1 MIFKLDIR
9 KPVKTARQLVS
20 FVLGVAVGVCLYSLF
35 KLRPLFQ
42 TRTTDLSPQVGENHP
57 GKSLRS
63 LLVRRP
69 LVEPLATPVRK
80 RPEKAVPTTRLF
92 ATRRSPVQPKPATL
106 EVAKPPATKE
116 VAAVNVS
123 PAPPAPM
130 TFKPIGYVEK
140 AGGQL
145 EAIILQESELQV
157 VHTGDLIA
165 GRYRVTKI
173 TPDSVDAIDETL
185 VQSPMAKPNG
195 VEFKEL
201 TASVAPQSSIPPGGG
216 APVQPEVLTDAG
228 AGEHL
233 ANIQGAEPVSATPAV
248 AAQAQPVV
256 PTSAGGGSRI
266 TPPQGVELAENS
278 LGYVQRANGKVES
291 VVADGDTVRLV
302 PETPTVTMAQVSPAR
317 NTQEGGSPAQ
327 GSTAT
332 APAVSSPMEAV
343 AGHSIHSG
351 MLPDASIIRQASY
364 QVPTPAAEASASVQ
378 LSMDSAG
385 GSTGAANVASD
396 PATTAST
403 AKPAGSGDRLS
414 KLPVELKTLGFV
426 VKADGE
432 FAAILSQDDEVYVVR
447 QGDRFAGRYRAISV
461 SADAVEAVEEPP
473 RQASPSPFASPPSYP
488 DLLSAAAQPGLPPF
502 SINDCLGCKPNELGE
517 LTGKLPDDPGAEVA
531 SPPPRNR
538 KEEQRRAPPGGTGI
552 VPVSSHGQDG
562 HATLIFQT
570 LGYVETQDGAIQAV
584 VADGSSLYLVKQGE
598 TFADQYLATSVDP
611 GLVLAERVS
620 PGQEA
625 GNSLSAQTES
635 GGKPASKRLYGYL
648 HYSLAGLA
656 NAEAFY
662 EVDPSG
668 GPVLLDLGV
677 NLLKSPL
684 GSGKF

>member
-1 MIFKLDIR
+1 
-9 KPVKTARQLVS
+9 
-20 FVLGVAVGVCLYSLF
+20 
-35 KLRPLFQ
+35 
-42 TRTTDLSPQVGENHP
+42 VGENHP
-57 GKSLRS
+57 GKFLRS
-63 LLVRRP
+63 FLVRQP
-69 LVEPLATPVRK
+69 LVEPLVAPVLK
-80 RPEKAVPTTRLF
+80 HSDEAIPTTRLF
-92 ATRRSPVQPKPATL
+92 AARRSPVQPKPATL
-106 EVAKPPATKE
+106 EIAEPAATKE

-123 PAPPAPM
+123 SAPPAPAVSKPAGSGEETGRQTAATKEVAVVNASLAPPAPV

-185 VQSPMAKPNG
+185 VRSPMAKPDG
-195 VEFKEL
+195 AESKEL
-201 TASVAPQSSIPPGGG
+201 TASVAPPPSTPPGTV
-216 APVQPEVLTDAG
+216 APVPPEVLTNAG
-228 AGEHL
+228 AGEHP
-233 ANIQGAEPVSATPAV
+233 ANIQGAEPVSAAPAV
-248 AAQAQPVV
+248 TAQAQSVRSP
-256 PTSAGGGSRI
+256 SGEAEARI

-302 PETPTVTMAQVSPAR
+302 PETPAVTMAQVSPAR

-327 GSTAT
+327 GSTEP
-332 APAVSSPMEAV
+332 APAVSSTVEAV
-343 AGHSIHSG
+343 ADHSIHSRV
-351 MLPDASIIRQASY
+351 LPDASAIRQASY
-364 QVPTPAAEASASVQ
+364 LVPTPAAEASASVQ

-385 GSTGAANVASD
+385 GPAGAANVASE
-396 PATTAST
+396 PAITTFT
-403 AKPAGSGDRLS
+403 AKTAGSGDRLS
-414 KLPVELKTLGFV
+414 KLPVEVKTLGFV

-447 QGDRFAGRYRAISV
+447 QGDRFAGRYRAVSV

-473 RQASPSPFASPPSYP
+473 RQAFPSPFALPYA

-502 SINDCLGCKPNELGE
+502 SRNDCSGCKSDELGE
-517 LTGKLPDDPGAEVA
+517 LTAKLPDDPGAEVA
-531 SPPPRNR
+531 SPPPRKR
-538 KEEQRRAPPGGTGI
+538 KQEQMRAPLAKGLRQSYPSASKETAS
-552 VPVSSHGQDG
+552 PPDP
-562 HATLIFQT
+562 ATLIFQT

-611 GLVLAERVS
+611 GLVLAVRVS

-656 NAEAFY
+656 NAQAFY
-662 EVDPSG
+662 EVDASG